1 MLTNDAI
8 KEAISVAQEFDRREL
23 ILTPTSGTP
32 LAALCEA
39 STLCDAQDVGQTA
52 YEPDPL
58 FIEQQ
63 SAGWTNGAQ
72 SAHDALLSDMVVDI
86 AGHVQNHLQFA
97 KTVVRPVIQE
107 LVTEVEERIKALPL
121 SLEYALDIVVL
132 DPPEPMIS
140 PAFEEMV
147 AEFKE
152 VAYVPVTDYMSLP
165 LLSGAEVLSHM
176 ATGAAET
183 DEAVAIWAAKKGDA
197 FFQHVWE
204 CVFTAS
210 PTAERFDNL
219 IQDRRTGTDA
229 ALTVFLLCKRMYD
242 NPIEGVVM
250 TLPDFNGKI
259 AQLRNQA
266 ALRLSHAYE
275 EYARDSKM
283 NLLIKNYS
291 NQEVVVNGNVYRK
304 WLEEGG
310 NNAVIFGSMLTDRP
324 AKFVMDLD
332 GKRAELLALWER
344 HNQMLTVGERNRR
357 FVRYK
362 DILRGSL
369 HNLVAGEG
377 LQRCFGHLA
386 QGDIPVTTNQA
397 EYQQFLANVDQFV
410 DSLREVDFKNLW
422 ELSLQAVCQ
431 CMFFYTDAD
440 RILGGIERACT
451 DNEGIEIREAALL
464 SLIDYVVDYV
474 CNQMTLSGV

>member
-1 MLTNDAI
+1 
-8 KEAISVAQEFDRREL
+8 
-23 ILTPTSGTP
+23 
-32 LAALCEA
+32 
-39 STLCDAQDVGQTA
+39 
-52 YEPDPL
+52 
-58 FIEQQ
+58 
-63 SAGWTNGAQ
+63 
-72 SAHDALLSDMVVDI
+72 MVVDI
-86 AGHVQNHLQFA
+86 AAHVQNHLQFA
-97 KTVVRPVIQE
+97 KGVVRPVIQE
-107 LVTEVEERIKALPL
+107 LVIEVEERIKALPL
-121 SLEYALDIVVL
+121 SIEYALDIVVL

-152 VAYVPVTDYMSLP
+152 VAYIPVTDYMSLP
-165 LLSGAEVLSHM
+165 LLSGAEVLNHM
-176 ATGAAET
+176 VTGSAET
-183 DEAVAIWAAKKGDA
+183 DEAIAVWAAKKGDA
-197 FFQHVWE
+197 YFQHIWE

-210 PTAERFDNL
+210 PTLERFDGL
-219 IQDRRTGTDA
+219 IQDRRSGPDA

-242 NPIEGVVM
+242 NPIEGTAM
-250 TLPDFNGKI
+250 SLPDFNGKI

-266 ALRLSHAYE
+266 ALRLNHAYE

-283 NLLIKNYS
+283 SLLIKNYS

-304 WLEEGG
+304 WMEEGG

-362 DILRGSL
+362 EILRSGL
-369 HNLVAGEG
+369 LNLTAGEG

-386 QGDIPVTTNQA
+386 QGEVLVTTNQA
-397 EYQQFLANVDQFV
+397 EYQQFLTNVDHFV
-410 DSLREVDFKNLW
+410 DAVREQDFKNLW

-431 CMFFYTDAD
+431 CVFFYTDAD
-440 RILGGIERACT
+440 KLLSGIERACLG
-451 DNEGIEIREAALL
+451 NEGIEIREAALL